1 MLSSVKNVFKG
12 NNKDIILTSV
22 DATYVAGFNVTF
34 KYCTFFHTIYP
45 VFSVKYEILRRQARL
60 EKKSFFMRK
69 QKQTLPVFITRQRI
83 LPSIEQQQQKILTN
97 LRILFGISNICK
109 IVLDLSF

>member
-1 MLSSVKNVFKG
+1 MLLALMLLLNTAHF
-12 NNKDIILTSV
+12 
-22 DATYVAGFNVTF
+22 FN
-34 KYCTFFHTIYP
+34 TIYP
-45 VFSVKYEILRRQARL
+45 VFSIKYEILRRQARL

-69 QKQTLPVFITRQRI
+69 QQQTLPVFITRQRI

-109 IVLDLSF
+109 IVIDLSF